1 MKRYR
6 NGDFLAEA
14 IVIAPSLCGTSMA
27 MYATEIG
34 YMSPLRRYFPELR
47 LVKQPKKNYFLKVF
61 CEIYLLLLTNM
72 YKTGYNRE
80 ANVDAFLFVW
90 F

>member
-1 MKRYR
+1 MKMYMCS
-6 NGDFLAEA
+6 DFLAEA
-14 IVIAPSLCGTSMA
+14 IGVASLHCGISLTG
-27 MYATEIG
+27 YATEIG